1 MDESKFEYSSY
12 KSGELT
18 NGIERSAHRALLY
31 STGLDTDDLHKPLIA
46 VVNSFTEMVPGHIHL
61 REIAKHVKQ
70 GIWEAGGI
78 PREFNTIA
86 LCDGIAQ
93 GHSGMSYPLPAR
105 DEYSG
110 CDRND
115 D

>member
-61 REIAKHVKQ
+61 REIAKHVKT
-70 GIWEAGGI
+70 GNLGG
-78 PREFNTIA
+78 
-86 LCDGIAQ
+86 G
-93 GHSGMSYPLPAR
+93 
-105 DEYSG
+105 
-110 CDRND
+110 RNPKRI
-115 D
+115 

>member
-46 VVNSFTEMVPGHIHL
+46 VVNSFTEMVP
-61 REIAKHVKQ
+61 
-70 GIWEAGGI
+70 
-78 PREFNTIA
+78 
-86 LCDGIAQ
+86 
-93 GHSGMSYPLPAR
+93 
-105 DEYSG
+105 
-110 CDRND
+110 
-115 D
+115 